1 MHPIKRMGMQRAS
14 QNDKE
19 WRRYK
24 EVSVP
29 WAQYDRHRSNEYK
42 HVLDLRKLFTKLD
55 KPIQRREFKLS
66 NLAVLLLFKIL
77 FGISYRGIASANKDL
92 DIYALLGMKR
102 APCYKTIQNTMNYL
116 NEQLFI
122 EINKIFISSKVKL
135 AGIDSSGLKINKKGA
150 WIQIRFGK
158 PVKRHDFKKIHIFVD
173 LKSKKILYCI
183 MTNGRTYDSTQLK
196 NILKQCSWIKFEI
209 ILGDGGYDSKE
220 CFNEIAK
227 QKATPGIPVRKSSIT
242 RSRGSPARRKSVIA
256 QQKDFDKWKEQ
267 VQYTMRCIVECIFS
281 GTKRR
286 FGEYLFSSKEKF
298 RSIEMWLRTIL
309 WNVLIYP
316 R

>member
-1 MHPIKRMGMQRAS
+1 MQRTS
-14 QNDKE
+14 PNKVE

-24 EVSVP
+24 EVSIS
-29 WAQYDRHRSNEYK
+29 WAQYDRYRSSEYK

-92 DIYALLGMKR
+92 NIYALLGMRR
-102 APCYKTIQNTMNYL
+102 APCYKTIQNTMNYF

-122 EINKIFISSKVKL
+122 EINKIFVSSNVKL
-135 AGIDSSGLKINKKGA
+135 AGVDSSGLKTNKKGA
-150 WIQIRFGK
+150 WIQIRFHK
-158 PVKRHDFKKIHIFVD
+158 PVKQHDFKKVHIFVD
-173 LKSKKILYCI
+173 LKSKKILHCI

-227 QKATPGIPVRKSSIT
+227 QKAIPGIPVRKNSIT
-242 RSRGSPARRKSVIA
+242 RSKGSPTRRKSVIA

-286 FGEYLFSSKEKF
+286 FGEYLFSSKERY